1 MSDQEM
7 LVNYSDDIATAEKP
21 DPLPIGQYNFEI
33 RGVEMAVSGKG
44 MPYAVPK
51 YFITPDQYPADHVDG
66 DPDGTT
72 LRGFVSLEDNKGARA
87 RMRKFCEAIEAP
99 MGVTMDLNEWIG
111 LGGTVDVI
119 HKEYEGEQQANAGK
133 ISAA

>member
-1 MSDQEM
+1 MSEHD
-7 LVNYSDDIATAEKP
+7 LIVNYSDDITNAERP
-21 DPLPIGQYNFEI
+21 EPLPIGQYNFEI
-33 RGVEMAVSGKG
+33 RSVEIAVSGKG

-51 YFITPDQYPADHVDG
+51 YFIDPSQYPADFIDG

-72 LRGFVSLEDNKGARA
+72 IRGFVSLEDNKVSRA

-99 MGVTMDLNEWIG
+99 MGVTLDLNEWNG
-111 LGGTVDVI
+111 LNGIVDIV
-119 HKEYEGEQQANAGK
+119 HQEYEGEIQANAKK